1 MSHAKTSG
9 TNHILTP
16 NANVTL
22 LNMASLHY
30 GTDPESVAHCGICT
44 GAAAGSY
51 SQKVEG
57 WGCELQNE
65 NHYNKPAEGIQLQGL
80 EL

>member
-9 TNHILTP
+9 TNHTLTP
-16 NANVTL
+16 KANVTL

-30 GTDPESVAHCGICT
+30 GTNPESRAHSGICT
-44 GAAAGSY
+44 GAAAGPR
-51 SQKVEG
+51 SQKVKE

-65 NHYNKPAEGIQLQGL
+65 NNYNNPA
-80 EL
+80 

>member
-57 WGCELQNE
+57 
-65 NHYNKPAEGIQLQGL
+65 
-80 EL
+80 